1 MKERSIMERIDKVI
15 STQTGYTRK
24 EVKELIRKKKVI
36 VNGNIINKSD
46 IKIDPKLDKITVDSL
61 NIEIK
66 EYVYLIL
73 NKPKGYISATE
84 DRNIP
89 TVLDL
94 VPKAYLHRNLFP
106 VGRLDKDTTGLMI
119 ITDDGK
125 FAHNILSPQK
135 HVKKVYSVTID
146 IPITDDMI
154 IGFEKGVM
162 LSDGVCKGA
171 NLEKTEVNTGIVTL
185 TEGRYHQ
192 IKRMFG
198 CFGAKV
204 VELQRI
210 GMGNLKLPSELE
222 VGQCRELAHEEL
234 EKVKE

>member
-1 MKERSIMERIDKVI
+1 MERIDKVI
-15 STQTGYTRK
+15 SSQTGYTRK
-24 EVKELIRKKKVI
+24 EVKELIRKKKVL
-36 VNGNIINKSD
+36 VNGNVINKSD

-61 NIEIK
+61 NIEVK

-84 DRNIP
+84 DRSIP

-94 VPKAYLHRNLFP
+94 VPREYLHRNLFP

-146 IPITDDMI
+146 IPITDEMI
-154 IGFEKGVM
+154 NGFEKGVM

-171 NLEKTEVNTGIVTL
+171 TLDKTGVNTGLVTL

-204 VELQRI
+204 IELQRI
-210 GMGNLKLPSELE
+210 GMGNLKLPNNLE
-222 VGQCRELAHEEL
+222 VGQCRELAPEEL
-234 EKVKE
+234 KQVEE

>member
-1 MKERSIMERIDKVI
+1 MERIDKVI
-15 STQTGYTRK
+15 SSQTGYTRK
-24 EVKELIRKKKVI
+24 EVKELIRKKKVL
-36 VNGNIINKSD
+36 VNGNVINKSD

-61 NIEIK
+61 NIEVK

-84 DRNIP
+84 DRSMP

-94 VPKAYLHRNLFP
+94 VPREYLHRNLFP

-146 IPITDDMI
+146 IPITDNMI
-154 IGFEKGVM
+154 IGFERGVM

-198 CFGAKV
+198 SFGAKV
-204 VELQRI
+204 IELQRI
-210 GMGNLKLPSELE
+210 GMGNLKLPSDLELGE
-222 VGQCRELAHEEL
+222 CRELTLEEL
-234 EKVKE
+234 KRVGEQNK

>member
-1 MKERSIMERIDKVI
+1 MERIDKVI

-24 EVKELIRKKKVI
+24 EVKELIRKKKVL
-36 VNGNIINKSD
+36 VNGNVINKSD

-61 NIEIK
+61 NIEVK

-84 DRNIP
+84 DRSIP

-94 VPKAYLHRNLFP
+94 VPREYLHRNLFP

-146 IPITDDMI
+146 IPITDEMI
-154 IGFEKGVM
+154 NGFEKGVM

-171 NLEKTEVNTGIVTL
+171 TLEKTGVNTGLVTL

-204 VELQRI
+204 IELQRI
-210 GMGNLKLPSELE
+210 GMGNLKLPNNLE
-222 VGQCRELAHEEL
+222 VGQCRELAPEEL
-234 EKVKE
+234 KQVEE

>member
-1 MKERSIMERIDKVI
+1 MERIDKVI
-15 STQTGYTRK
+15 SSQTGYTRK
-24 EVKELIRKKKVI
+24 EVKELIRKKKVL
-36 VNGNIINKSD
+36 VNGNVINKSD

-61 NIEIK
+61 NIEVK

-84 DRNIP
+84 DRSIP

-94 VPKAYLHRNLFP
+94 VPREYLHRNLFP

-146 IPITDDMI
+146 IPITDEMI
-154 IGFEKGVM
+154 NGFENGVM

-171 NLEKTEVNTGIVTL
+171 TLEKTGVNTGLVTL

-204 VELQRI
+204 IELQRI
-210 GMGNLKLPSELE
+210 GMGNLKLPNNLE
-222 VGQCRELAHEEL
+222 VGQCRELAPEEL
-234 EKVKE
+234 KQVEE

>member
-1 MKERSIMERIDKVI
+1 MERIDKVI
-15 STQTGYTRK
+15 STQIGYTRK
-24 EVKELIRKKKVI
+24 EVKELIRKKKVLVNDNVI
-36 VNGNIINKSD
+36 SKSDMKIDTKIDKIKVNGID
-46 IKIDPKLDKITVDSL
+46 IEV
-61 NIEIK
+61 K

-73 NKPKGYISATE
+73 NKPQGYISATLDKSME
-84 DRNIP
+84 

-94 VPKAYLHRNLFP
+94 VPKEYRHRNLFP

-125 FAHNILSPQK
+125 FSHDIISPQK
-135 HVKKVYSVTID
+135 HVKKVYKATID
-146 IPITDDMI
+146 IPINDDMI

-162 LSDGVCKGA
+162 LSDGVCKTA
-171 NLEKTEVNTGIVTL
+171 NLEKTGTNTAVVTL

-204 VELQRI
+204 LELQRI
-210 GMGNLKLPSELE
+210 RMGNLKLPNNLKL
-222 VGQCRELAHEEL
+222 GGCRELTSEEL
-234 EKVKE
+234 TQVKGSNK

>member
-1 MKERSIMERIDKVI
+1 MERIDKVI
-15 STQTGYTRK
+15 SSQTGYTRK
-24 EVKELIRKKKVI
+24 EVKELIRKKKVL

-46 IKIDPKLDKITVDSL
+46 IKIDPKLDKITVDSI
-61 NIEIK
+61 NIEVK

-94 VPKAYLHRNLFP
+94 VAKEYLHRNLFP

-125 FAHNILSPQK
+125 FAHNILSPQR
-135 HVKKVYSVTID
+135 HVKKVYKVTID

-154 IGFEKGVM
+154 IGFERGVM

-171 NLEKTEVNTGIVTL
+171 NLEKTEVNTGIATL

-198 CFGAKV
+198 SFGAKV
-204 VELQRI
+204 IELQRI
-210 GMGNLKLPSELE
+210 GMGNLKLPSDLELGE
-222 VGQCRELAHEEL
+222 CRELTHEEL
-234 EKVKE
+234 KQVGEQNK

>member
-1 MKERSIMERIDKVI
+1 MKGRSIMERIDKVI

-24 EVKELIRKKKVI
+24 EVKELIRKKKVR

-222 VGQCRELAHEEL
+222 VGQCRELTHEEL

>member
-1 MKERSIMERIDKVI
+1 MERIDKVI